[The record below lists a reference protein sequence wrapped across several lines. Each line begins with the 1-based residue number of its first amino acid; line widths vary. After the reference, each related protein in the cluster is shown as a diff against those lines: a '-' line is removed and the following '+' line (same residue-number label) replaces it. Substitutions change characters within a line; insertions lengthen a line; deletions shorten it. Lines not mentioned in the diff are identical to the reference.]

1 MARALVSVVVP
12 AFEPGEYLREAI
24 ESLLAQTYPSLEII
38 VVDDGSTPPCRA
50 MCDAYRGVRYVAQ
63 EHRGPAAA
71 RNTGV
76 ELSRGAFIAFHDA
89 DDLCA
94 PERIEA
100 QMCALEADPSLGFVL
115 SQLENFHARD
125 FVPPAWFREEAK
137 LRSRMGF
144 VNTALLRRAT
154 FASVGPFDT
163 AYQIGEDVD
172 WLVRARDAG
181 VRSAVCPEVLVRR
194 RIHRG
199 NLSADVRLGH
209 RNLIRIMRA
218 SLRRRVEVS

>member
-1 MARALVSVVVP
+1 MAQPLVSVVVP

-38 VVDDGSTPPCRA
+38 VVDDGSAPPCRTT
-50 MCDAYRGVRYVAQ
+50 CDAYHAVRYVAQ

-76 ELSRGAFIAFHDA
+76 ELSRGAFIAFQDA
-89 DDLCA
+89 DDLST
-94 PERIEA
+94 PERIEV
-100 QMCALEADPSLGFVL
+100 QMRALRGDPPLGLVL
-115 SQLENFHARD
+115 AQLENFHARD
-125 FVPPAWFREEAK
+125 FALPAWFRYEAA

-144 VNTALLRRAT
+144 VSTALVRRDT
-154 FASVGPFDT
+154 FAKVGPFDT

-181 VRSAVCPEVLVRR
+181 VRNAVCPEVLLRR
-194 RIHRG
+194 RIHDR
-199 NLSADVRLGH
+199 NLSANVRLGH
-209 RNLIRIMRA
+209 QNLARILRA
-218 SLRRRVEVS
+218 SLRRRAEES